1 MAEIKL
7 YYSNAESAEI
17 LQSVGYTVETVQSW
31 VAELSYHNN
40 TDYRTTEVTIA
51 YLPEDKPSPE
61 ELKRD
66 SYWLES
72 NYGLS
77 VQLYKVFKTKLAR
90 LIMLSD
96 SLEGLVDKFSQ
107 STK

>member
-7 YYSNAESAEI
+7 YYTDAEAAEI
-17 LQSVGYTVETVQSW
+17 LRSVGYMVEIVPSW

-40 TDYRTTEVTIA
+40 TDYRDTEVTIA

-77 VQLYKVFKTKLAR
+77 VQLYKVFKTKLVR

-96 SLEGLVDKFSQ
+96 SIESLIDKSSQ